1 MSEECSFFGRLD
13 DTRVENQTGTDT
25 TTGVPYIESA
35 VDVSRIDLDTSGHV
49 DAFQCQC
56 YASAANDQDVVASD
70 VATVSLACEFL
81 AIFKTSARCL
91 STSFHRTGW
100 PAHVV

>member
-1 MSEECSFFGRLD
+1 MFPLFQLD

-70 VATVSLACEFL
+70 VATVSLAYTVSFL
-81 AIFKTSARCL
+81 L
-91 STSFHRTGW
+91 SRKNGYG
-100 PAHVV
+100 